1 VAPDPR
7 RADRPWAAAA
17 VAWLLATVV
26 VLPVIAF
33 GVIALAGP
41 HGGILPSFLHP
52 VVLVLGWLLVLGAPA
67 FVARA
72 VWKRRRSRPGR
83 PADR

>member
-1 VAPDPR
+1 MSSDSTRTA
-7 RADRPWAAAA
+7 RPWAAAA

-26 VLPVIAF
+26 VLPIVAF

-41 HGGILPSFLHP
+41 HGGILPSFLHR

-72 VWKRRRSRPGR
+72 VWIRRRR
-83 PADR
+83 